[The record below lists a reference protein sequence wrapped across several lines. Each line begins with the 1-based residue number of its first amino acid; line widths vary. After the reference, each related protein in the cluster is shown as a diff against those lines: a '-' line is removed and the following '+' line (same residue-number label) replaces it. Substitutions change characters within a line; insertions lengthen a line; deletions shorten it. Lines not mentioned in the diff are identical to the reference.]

1 MLKISD
7 STKSQGAI
15 GLNQTLNK
23 QAESTSIN
31 NIAITSPSNNIS
43 QLKSTDVNNTN
54 SEVGIKTLDNELP
67 FQLKSGIEQ
76 LSGISMG
83 DVKVHHNS
91 DKPAQLQ
98 AHAYAQGTDIHLA
111 KGQEKHLPHEAW
123 HVVQQKQ
130 GRVQPTTQLKAGIPL
145 NDDIGL
151 EKEADVMGARA
162 LQMKTFSLSDYK
174 TENLFQRKEII
185 QREPNFEYPEKEKP
199 EKTVGELISS
209 FDSKAPANKLD
220 QGELEPELNE
230 IFVNDDVIQND
241 NPMSSQPE
249 KEAPTKKI
257 ENITT
262 LITALSKNVKTFKAK
277 KEEEAK
283 KAEAEE
289 VLNKAAK
296 AATNAEDAIK
306 KLTLLVAK
314 SAEQKKIQQR
324 LQLAASEAKKT
335 VSEKAAETARVAA
348 EAEAA
353 RIIAEAEAARV
364 AAEAAEAARIAA
376 ENTTLKAINDAE
388 KEAET
393 AKLKV
398 DEYLGSDSFV
408 GNILELAAVP
418 GKTMDTVA
426 KGLKAG
432 SENRELL
439 ENNVTKGAFLGNLAD
454 TCELLSTA
462 GNFYNSEKKP
472 ADLALL
478 GLTVGKFTTGVVDTI
493 NTYMGGELIGQG
505 LSTAVTLLPGIK
517 AGLGAF
523 KNGIEGYQTTLKLI
537 GINELL
543 EKSGHLTPENIE
555 VLEKYRTAIKWKL
568 GEIGVDFILN
578 AAESIAMIFPPA
590 QVGIA
595 VLHASINL
603 FKFACKQYMSYK
615 DNQEL
620 KRSERIGDVDVEKL
634 KADKIEEKS
643 ERPGFKAALMSLS
656 RLENYN
662 LDKIKNE
669 AYIKHEEQT
678 LDDAIKEVNKKSLGK
693 DPITPANVATFLE
706 FERSTIL
713 SIKKEVADEKT
724 YTTRFLNLFKLP
736 EKETII
742 ANLIEK
748 GAINFDNIAEA
759 DINNLDPAAS
769 NYFFDK
775 TREAIKEKCNRK
787 HISTSERL
795 DMLEKMLLTKHDDYV
810 IRGYMIDKYKDSK
823 IYEVGDSDKIKF
835 TQSVK
840 KFKIDMKL

>member
-1 MLKISD
+1 
-7 STKSQGAI
+7 
-15 GLNQTLNK
+15 
-23 QAESTSIN
+23 
-31 NIAITSPSNNIS
+31 
-43 QLKSTDVNNTN
+43 
-54 SEVGIKTLDNELP
+54 
-67 FQLKSGIEQ
+67 
-76 LSGISMG
+76 
-83 DVKVHHNS
+83 
-91 DKPAQLQ
+91 
-98 AHAYAQGTDIHLA
+98 
-111 KGQEKHLPHEAW
+111 
-123 HVVQQKQ
+123 
-130 GRVQPTTQLKAGIPL
+130 
-145 NDDIGL
+145 
-151 EKEADVMGARA
+151 
-162 LQMKTFSLSDYK
+162 
-174 TENLFQRKEII
+174 
-185 QREPNFEYPEKEKP
+185 
-199 EKTVGELISS
+199 
-209 FDSKAPANKLD
+209 
-220 QGELEPELNE
+220 
-230 IFVNDDVIQND
+230 
-241 NPMSSQPE
+241 
-249 KEAPTKKI
+249 
-257 ENITT
+257 ITT

-277 KEEEAK
+277 KEEEGK

-314 SAEQKKIQQR
+314 SAEQNKIQQR

-364 AAEAAEAARIAA
+364 AAEAAEATRIAA

-523 KNGIEGYQTTLKLI
+523 KNGVEGYQTTLKLI

-643 ERPGFKAALMSLS
+643 ERLGFIDALQSLS
-656 RLENYN
+656 KLENLEQDRDKNKQAIIDEEIN
-662 LDKIKNE
+662 LDKKIK
-669 AYIKHEEQT
+669 Q
-678 LDDAIKEVNKKSLGK
+678 VNDFSLGK
-693 DPITPANVATFLE
+693 EEITRDNVATFLKL
-706 FERSTIL
+706 ERLTIL
-713 SIKKEVADEKT
+713 SIKKEVTDEKSL
-724 YTTRFLNLFKLP
+724 TTRFFNFFKLP
-736 EKETII
+736 QKEIII
-742 ANLIEK
+742 ADLIKK
-748 GAINFDNIAEA
+748 GAINFDKIEEA
-759 DINNLDPAAS
+759 DINNLDPTAS

-775 TREAIKEKCNRK
+775 TREAIQVASNRK
-787 HISTSERL
+787 HISANERL
-795 DMLEKMLLTKHDDYV
+795 DMLTEMLLTKHDDYV
-810 IRGYMIDKYKDSK
+810 IRGYMIDKYKDSNVYK
-823 IYEVGDSDKIKF
+823 VGDSDKIQF
-835 TQSVK
+835 TQSVNR
-840 KFKIDMKL
+840 FKLDMKL

>member
-1 MLKISD
+1 
-7 STKSQGAI
+7 
-15 GLNQTLNK
+15 
-23 QAESTSIN
+23 
-31 NIAITSPSNNIS
+31 
-43 QLKSTDVNNTN
+43 
-54 SEVGIKTLDNELP
+54 
-67 FQLKSGIEQ
+67 
-76 LSGISMG
+76 
-83 DVKVHHNS
+83 
-91 DKPAQLQ
+91 
-98 AHAYAQGTDIHLA
+98 
-111 KGQEKHLPHEAW
+111 
-123 HVVQQKQ
+123 
-130 GRVQPTTQLKAGIPL
+130 
-145 NDDIGL
+145 
-151 EKEADVMGARA
+151 
-162 LQMKTFSLSDYK
+162 
-174 TENLFQRKEII
+174 
-185 QREPNFEYPEKEKP
+185 
-199 EKTVGELISS
+199 
-209 FDSKAPANKLD
+209 
-220 QGELEPELNE
+220 
-230 IFVNDDVIQND
+230 
-241 NPMSSQPE
+241 
-249 KEAPTKKI
+249 
-257 ENITT
+257 
-262 LITALSKNVKTFKAK
+262 
-277 KEEEAK
+277 
-283 KAEAEE
+283 
-289 VLNKAAK
+289 
-296 AATNAEDAIK
+296 
-306 KLTLLVAK
+306 
-314 SAEQKKIQQR
+314 
-324 LQLAASEAKKT
+324 
-335 VSEKAAETARVAA
+335 
-348 EAEAA
+348 
-353 RIIAEAEAARV
+353 
-364 AAEAAEAARIAA
+364 
-376 ENTTLKAINDAE
+376 LKAINDAE

-523 KNGIEGYQTTLKLI
+523 KNGVEGYQTTLKLI

-643 ERPGFKAALMSLS
+643 ERLGFIDALQSLS
-656 RLENYN
+656 KLENLEQDRDKNKQAIIDEEIN
-662 LDKIKNE
+662 LDKKIK
-669 AYIKHEEQT
+669 Q
-678 LDDAIKEVNKKSLGK
+678 VNDFSLGK
-693 DPITPANVATFLE
+693 EEITRDNVATFLKL
-706 FERSTIL
+706 ERLTIL
-713 SIKKEVADEKT
+713 SIKKEVTDEKSL
-724 YTTRFLNLFKLP
+724 TTRFFNFFKLP
-736 EKETII
+736 QKEIII
-742 ANLIEK
+742 ADLIKK
-748 GAINFDNIAEA
+748 GAINFDKIEEA
-759 DINNLDPAAS
+759 DINNLDPTAS

-775 TREAIKEKCNRK
+775 TREAIQVASNRK
-787 HISTSERL
+787 HISANERL
-795 DMLEKMLLTKHDDYV
+795 DMLTEMLLTKHDDYV
-810 IRGYMIDKYKDSK
+810 IRGYMIDKYKDSNVYK
-823 IYEVGDSDKIKF
+823 VCDSDKIQF
-835 TQSVK
+835 TQSVNR
-840 KFKIDMKL
+840 FNLDMKL